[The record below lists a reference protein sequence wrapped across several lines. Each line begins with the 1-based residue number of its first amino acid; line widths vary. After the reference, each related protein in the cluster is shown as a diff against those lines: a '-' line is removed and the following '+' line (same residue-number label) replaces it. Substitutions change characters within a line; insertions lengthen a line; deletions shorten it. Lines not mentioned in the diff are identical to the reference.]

1 MKSSR
6 PQITILVAN
15 LPAERDRRVIRES
28 LSLEAAGYDVTVIA
42 PRGDVSLKTLPGSR
56 SVRLKPYPI
65 IVSGGGVLSFAA
77 EFVWSFTCVAIRL
90 LGEVLSG
97 RAHAVQVC
105 NPPDVYW
112 PLALLLRALGR
123 PWVFDHH
130 DLCPEIY
137 VTRTGGSPNPLVL
150 RMLVACEWLTLRTA
164 TAVIAT
170 NESFRENAL
179 GRGVRPEKLTVV
191 RNGPSTDEVE
201 PETPTTPAGQ
211 ADLIVYLGVL
221 GPQDNVEGAV
231 LAAEDL
237 ARRRGRGGWRM
248 VIAGDGE
255 CMPALTKLVAERGLG
270 DVVEFTGWLGAAEV
284 DALLRSATIAI
295 QPDLPTRMNHLSTMA
310 KSVELLKSMLPGLT
324 RLGVV
329 VDPATPSHT
338 PTLQSVE
345 ASGRTLGLRVHVA
358 RVKGVQE
365 FDEAFAALAHERV
378 NAVLV
383 LSTPLFMGGAGRL
396 AELGLS
402 HKLPTM
408 FGAREHVAAGGLAA
422 YSPDRADLYRRGAS
436 YVDKIFKGANA
447 ANLPVQQATKFD
459 FVVNLKTARALG
471 LTIPTAVLTRAD
483 EIIE

>member
-1 MKSSR
+1 MR
-6 PQITILVAN
+6 VT
-15 LPAERDRRVIRES
+15 RRS
-28 LSLEAAGYDVTVIA
+28 LLMSLGALA
-42 PRGDVSLKTLPGSR
+42 
-56 SVRLKPYPI
+56 
-65 IVSGGGVLSFAA
+65 
-77 EFVWSFTCVAIRL
+77 
-90 LGEVLSG
+90 
-97 RAHAVQVC
+97 
-105 NPPDVYW
+105 
-112 PLALLLRALGR
+112 ALLL
-123 PWVFDHH
+123 
-130 DLCPEIY
+130 
-137 VTRTGGSPNPLVL
+137 S
-150 RMLVACEWLTLRTA
+150 
-164 TAVIAT
+164 
-170 NESFRENAL
+170 
-179 GRGVRPEKLTVV
+179 
-191 RNGPSTDEVE
+191 
-201 PETPTTPAGQ
+201 TPAHAQPPGKVYRIGFLWDTPDVWPH
-211 ADLIVYLGVL
+211 AIAGFRAGLRDLGWIEGR
-221 GPQDNVEGAV
+221 NVVIEYRWAQGHYDRIPAM
-231 LAAEDL
+231 AEDL
-237 ARRRGRGGWRM
+237 ARSKVD
-248 VIAGDGE
+248 VIVAPTSIYTAAAKRATSTIPIVFMSHADPIGSGHVQGLAH
-255 CMPALTKLVAERGLG
+255 PGTNATGLTIVMT
-270 DVVEFTGWLGAAEV
+270 D
-284 DALLRSATIAI
+284 
-295 QPDLPTRMNHLSTMA
+295 TMA